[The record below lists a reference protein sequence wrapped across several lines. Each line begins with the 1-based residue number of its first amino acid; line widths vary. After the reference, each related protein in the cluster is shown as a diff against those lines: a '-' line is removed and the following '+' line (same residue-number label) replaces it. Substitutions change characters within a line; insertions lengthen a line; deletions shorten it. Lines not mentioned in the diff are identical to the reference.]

1 MSAISL
7 VNVKLLNNPAKFTDD
22 FKIEITFE
30 CSEELKHDLEWKLT
44 YVGSSK
50 SANHDQVLDSIL
62 VGPIPVG
69 ISKFV
74 MECPPPNHEIIPQ
87 QEVVSVTVMLLS
99 GLYNDKEFVRVG
111 YYVNNEYS
119 KDEYKE
125 EPPKKVVIEDVVR
138 NILVEKPRVT
148 KFNIPWDNELGKDDD
163 KEQFEMQ
170 NKEIE
175 EDEEEEEEIDDS
187 DEGEDGD
194 EEEDDDDEEKDN
206 GEEEEEEEEEVLEEE
221 DLEDE
226 EEEEEED
233 EEDAD
238 EEPEAKRQKTT

>member
-7 VNVKLLNNPAKFTDD
+7 VNVKLLNNPSKFTDD

-50 SANHDQVLDSIL
+50 SAEHDQVLDSIL

-111 YYVNNEYS
+111 YYVNNEYT

-125 EPPKKVVIEDVVR
+125 DPPKKVIIEDVAR

-148 KFNIPWDNELGKDDD
+148 KFNIPWDNEQGKDDD
-163 KEQFEMQ
+163 KEQFDQQ

-175 EDEEEEEEIDDS
+175 EEEEEEEEEGETDNSDDDDDEEEEEEEDNHQDS
-187 DEGEDGD
+187 QS
-194 EEEDDDDEEKDN
+194 
-206 GEEEEEEEEEVLEEE
+206 EEEEEVLEEE
-221 DLEDE
+221 EL
-226 EEEEEED
+226 EEED
-233 EEDAD
+233 DED
-238 EEPEAKRQKTT
+238 EPQSKRQKTE

>member
-7 VNVKLLNNPAKFTDD
+7 VNVQLLNNPAKFTDD
-22 FKIEITFE
+22 FKLEITFE

-50 SANHDQVLDSIL
+50 SADHDQVLDSIL

-111 YYVNNEYS
+111 YYVNNEYE

-125 EPPKKVVIEDVVR
+125 EPPKKVIIEEVSR
-138 NILVEKPRVT
+138 NILVNKPRVT
-148 KFNIPWDNELGKDDD
+148 KFNIPWDNEDD
-163 KEQFEMQ
+163 KDGDKKEFEKQ
-170 NKEIE
+170 NE
-175 EDEEEEEEIDDS
+175 EAEEEEED
-187 DEGEDGD
+187 
-194 EEEDDDDEEKDN
+194 EDDDAYGEQESDIS
-206 GEEEEEEEEEVLEEE
+206 GEESGEQSGEEEEEEEVLEEE
-221 DLEDE
+221 ELEEDE
-226 EEEEEED
+226 EE
-233 EEDAD
+233 DA
-238 EEPEAKRQKTT
+238 EPETKRQKTE

>member
-1 MSAISL
+1 MSVISL
-7 VNVKLLNNPAKFTDD
+7 VNVQLLNNPAKFSDD

-50 SANHDQVLDSIL
+50 SADHDQVLDSIL

-69 ISKFV
+69 VSKFV
-74 MECPPPNHEIIPQ
+74 MECPPPSHELIPQ

-99 GLYNDKEFVRVG
+99 GLYNENEFVRVG

-125 EPPKKVVIEDVVR
+125 EPPKKVIIEDVVR

-148 KFNIPWDNELGKDDD
+148 KFNIPWDNEQGKDDEK
-163 KEQFEMQ
+163 KEFDMQ
-170 NKEIE
+170 NKEVE
-175 EDEEEEEEIDDS
+175 E
-187 DEGEDGD
+187 
-194 EEEDDDDEEKDN
+194 EEEDDDDESEEEEESEEDE
-206 GEEEEEEEEEVLEEE
+206 EEEEEEEEEVLEEE
-221 DLEDE
+221 EL
-226 EEEEEED
+226 EEEED
-233 EEDAD
+233 DD
-238 EEPEAKRQKTT
+238 EPDLKRQKTD